1 MSDLF
6 SSYGA
11 EAAYT
16 APDKRS
22 DRVLKAPSALDKKFA
37 EAKRLSHA
45 YRMMK
50 RQERSAI
57 LASEP
62 RLLNFMRYLRR
73 LTADDGDELL
83 DAIGDSWLPSADGSV
98 RYFAL
103 TLVGRKVD
111 KIKQSLGLPILDDD
125 LPEHLG
131 GPPGASVFF
140 AAREILVPGGRA

>member
-1 MSDLF
+1 MSDAF

-16 APDKRS
+16 APDR
-22 DRVLKAPSALDKKFA
+22 RAERQLKAPSKLDLKFA
-37 EAKRLSHA
+37 ESKRLSHA

-57 LASEP
+57 IASEL
-62 RLLNFMRYLRR
+62 RLLDFIRYLRR

-83 DAIGDSWLPSADGSV
+83 EALATSWLVKSAADV

-103 TLVGRKVD
+103 SLVNRKTD
-111 KIKQSLGLPILDDD
+111 KIKQSLGLSILDDD
-125 LPEHLG
+125 LPESLG
-131 GPPGASVFF
+131 GPPGKSVFF